1 MYRYYNSNP
10 NNSNIDDCTIRA
22 LSVAEGITWDEAYD
36 LLSESARDL
45 GLMMSSVEAIEEFL
59 DMRYKRVPIYEET
72 VGEFIY
78 NHPKGTYL
86 ITMPGHITVLKD
98 KGNYNVN
105 YDTFNSKDRPIWNA
119 WRV

>member
-59 DMRYKRVPIYEET
+59 DVRYDRVPIYEKK
-72 VGEFIY
+72 VGEFIK
-78 NHPKGTYL
+78 NHKRGVFL
-86 ITMPGHITVLKD
+86 ITMPGHITVLKN
-98 KGNYNVN
+98 GIN

>member
-59 DMRYKRVPIYEET
+59 DVRYDRVPIYEKK
-72 VGEFIY
+72 VGEFIK
-78 NHPKGTYL
+78 NHKIGVFL
-86 ITMPGHITVLKD
+86 ITMPGHITVLKN
-98 KGNYNVN
+98 GIN